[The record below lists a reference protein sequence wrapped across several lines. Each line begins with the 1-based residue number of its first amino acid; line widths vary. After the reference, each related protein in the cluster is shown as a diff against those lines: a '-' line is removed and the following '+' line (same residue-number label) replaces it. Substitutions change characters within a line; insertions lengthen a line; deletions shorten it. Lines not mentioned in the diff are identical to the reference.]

1 MPGLLFF
8 FVLCAVLGMHSDQV
22 ASPGKYLGISAEG
35 SALERRESL
44 RDKPD
49 QVKSWLCTLQSR
61 VSGTQGSILH
71 HTCTRFPV
79 RISVQTKASKTFQT
93 SSVPSERSP
102 ARCKGRDRPAQHPC
116 SHCAHSPSLRLAL
129 GAAWILGPAHSTSYF
144 PLDYAPGGPV
154 TGITG
159 GLWKQSPNES
169 LNMQ

>member
-1 MPGLLFF
+1 
-8 FVLCAVLGMHSDQV
+8 MHSDQV